1 MEQQR
6 SFGSHTTGT
15 LYLVPTP
22 IGNLGDM
29 TIRAIEI
36 LKTVDLIA
44 AEDTRHTQML
54 LNHFEIKTKTIS
66 FHEHNTQMR
75 IPELLAKLANGETI
89 AQVSD
94 AGMPSI
100 SIQARNWYAQPLM
113 PVCQWC
119 HCQEPTPRQLR

>member
-1 MEQQR
+1 MMSHALFVLRLFTGRIDLEQQR

-54 LNHFEIKTKTIS
+54 LNHFEIKTKTI
-66 FHEHNTQMR
+66 
-75 IPELLAKLANGETI
+75 LL
-89 AQVSD
+89 
-94 AGMPSI
+94 
-100 SIQARNWYAQPLM
+100 
-113 PVCQWC
+113 
-119 HCQEPTPRQLR
+119 